1 MFNQTYTKQN
11 NANQGV
17 NVNSSIKA
25 SMGGLSRLRFALW
38 NQQITLTINP
48 AIGTDPQTGLPTY
61 DNGRA
66 IKAFINLPCAEVLKK
81 GIEEKINPEIR
92 KVIKGE
98 PFEEVS
104 VGAECGSSKKNMVTI
119 ELVKKDDGNPVVKLG
134 IYPVSNE
141 SFAADLSSSFVHEF
155 PNERLFI
162 GYNPQTGSSVS
173 DAVISGDFEI
183 FVDMLNNLILA
194 TGMNDHGARYGKVA
208 ASSFTQNSGG
218 NNQGSSYNA
227 NNTGVYNA
235 SAWASNSGSNMDEL
249 PFN

>member
-1 MFNQTYTKQN
+1 MFNQTYPKQN

-38 NQQITLTINP
+38 NQQIALTINP

-66 IKAFINLPCAEVLKK
+66 IKAFVNLPCAEVLKK
-81 GIEEKINPEIR
+81 GIEEKIKPEIS
-92 KVIKGE
+92 KAIKGE

-104 VGAECGSSKKNMVTI
+104 IGAECGSSKKNMVTI
-119 ELVKKDDGNPVVKLG
+119 ELAKKDDGKPVVKLG

-141 SFAADLSSSFVHEF
+141 SLAADLSSSFAHEF
-155 PNERLFI
+155 PNETLYI
-162 GYNPQTGSSVS
+162 GYNPQIGSSAS
-173 DAVISGDFEI
+173 DAVVSGDFEI

-194 TGMNDHGARYGKVA
+194 TGMNDHGARYGKAA

-218 NNQGSSYNA
+218 GYQGGSNISNSS
-227 NNTGVYNA
+227 GVYNA
-235 SAWASNSGSNMDEL
+235 SAWASNTGSNMDEL